1 MGSSAQHTMH
11 LTICCSEM
19 EKTTPPVVL
28 QFNVVQ
34 LVDKAEGYKSL
45 GLGTASHSH
54 TERPDTATSPESGLD
69 LEGG

>member
-11 LTICCSEM
+11 PTICCSEM
-19 EKTTPPVVL
+19 GKQHPPVVL
-28 QFNVVQ
+28 QSNVMQ

-45 GLGTASHSH
+45 GLGTASHGY
-54 TERPDTATSPESGLD
+54 TERPDTAASPEAGLD